1 MGPAVVSYRFQRMPA
16 ASRYFP
22 RALFGRRSAFVPE
35 GQTVPRL
42 EASLES
48 VRASRRHL
56 DRYRKICGFTDDGL
70 LPIAYPHV
78 VAMPLQYAILTH
90 PRFVVRIMGL
100 IHVANEIRQARPLP
114 ADRPFGVRT
123 WIEGHRAVD
132 RGHEFD
138 LYTSAEDAEGTA
150 WLEKSTL
157 LARRSSSGKPGARS
171 ARQALRYEKPGASD
185 LVRHADIDVPRAVG
199 RRYGWLSGD
208 LNPIHLADR
217 GARMF
222 GFDRAVAHGMWSMAR
237 TLAALEPGALTP
249 PVRANVEF
257 KFPLFMPSIAGLE
270 HWAHEA
276 RHVFVLKDTESDRPH
291 LAGST
296 QPG

>member
-22 RALFGRRSAFVPE
+22 RALFGRRSALVPD

-42 EASLES
+42 EASVAN

-56 DRYRKICGFTDDGL
+56 DRYREVCGFTDDGL

-100 IHVANEIRQARPLP
+100 IHVANEIRQARPLS
-114 ADRPFGVRT
+114 ADRPFSLRT

-138 LYTSAEDAEGTA
+138 LYTSVEDAEGTA
-150 WLEKSTL
+150 WQERSTL
-157 LARRSSSGKPGARS
+157 LARRPSSGKPAARS
-171 ARQALRYEKPGASD
+171 ARQALRYEKPGASRCRAGGNRRPARGRAALRLALGRPKSD
-185 LVRHADIDVPRAVG
+185 SPRGSWRTHVRVRPRGGPRHVVDGAHA
-199 RRYGWLSGD
+199 
-208 LNPIHLADR
+208 R
-217 GARMF
+217 GAR
-222 GFDRAVAHGMWSMAR
+222 AWSAC
-237 TLAALEPGALTP
+237 AAGAGTRGVQVPALHALG
-249 PVRANVEF
+249 R
-257 KFPLFMPSIAGLE
+257 
-270 HWAHEA
+270 EA
-276 RHVFVLKDTESDRPH
+276 RALGARISARLRAERCR
-291 LAGST
+291 
-296 QPG
+296 